1 MTRNRK
7 RAAKIDQPAGAPQAR
22 STAKQRVAE
31 MRQEEARKAR
41 QRTVMR
47 QVVIGTVIAGTVL
60 GLTIAVLGLRD
71 DSTVSGGDVSGPEVT
86 PAQVTDDGS
95 FTVGNPDAP
104 VTVQVVEDFQCPVCQ
119 QFESIAGDL
128 LDGYAEGDDVKVE
141 YRGIAFLDRMSST
154 DYSSRAL
161 NASACVMGEG
171 EDVWRQFH
179 RQLFLQQPPEG
190 GEGLPDSELADIAV
204 DAGADRDGVTSCIE
218 DGTYRVWA
226 ANTTDA
232 SGADG
237 ITGTPTVFVDGKLL
251 DGFDPADIEDAVDE
265 ALGR

>member
-7 RAAKIDQPAGAPQAR
+7 RAARIEQPAGAPQAR
-22 STAKQRVAE
+22 SAARQRVAA
-31 MRQEEARKAR
+31 MREEEARKAR
-41 QRTVMR
+41 QRAVLR
-47 QVVIGTVIAGTVL
+47 QVVIGTVIAATVL
-60 GLTIAVLGLRD
+60 GITIAVLSLRD
-71 DSTVSGGDVSGPEVT
+71 DPTVSGTDVSGPEVT

-154 DYSSRAL
+154 RYSSRAL

-171 EDVWRQFH
+171 EKVWREFH

-190 GEGLPDSELADIAV
+190 GDGLPDSELAIIAA
-204 DAGADRDGVTSCIE
+204 DAGADRDAVTSCIDDE
-218 DGTYRVWA
+218 KYRVWV

-232 SGADG
+232 SGEDG
-237 ITGTPTVFVDGKLL
+237 VTGTPTVFVDGKKL
-251 DGFDPADIEDAVDE
+251 DGFDPADIQDAVDE